1 MNPLFSNKLFVNQIP
16 IEQIEIGTN
25 EKTLAISIL
34 GVNETERINNY
45 PFHLIVYINTTPQIP
60 ILIRSNFI
68 KFSNTGNQYLNFK
81 ESLLNLPDINFN
93 NILFLTTT
101 YRVFSSEQLSMIP
114 TYHPNYLEANQEMNE
129 FFSNSSGYF
138 LYSHQLE
145 QLYCMLTGCNYMEA
159 ITFRKDW
166 NLKKPQARAKADKI
180 IVSEGISL
188 AKLIQ
193 QRSIENNSFVYNA
206 DFGGAYRLWKYIID
220 HLTKYDA

>member
-16 IEQIEIGTN
+16 IEQIEVGTN
-25 EKTLAISIL
+25 EKTLAISIM
-34 GVNETERINNY
+34 GVDETERINNY
-45 PFHLIVYINTTPQIP
+45 PFHLIVYINTVPQIP
-60 ILIRSNFI
+60 ILIKSSFT
-68 KFSNTGNQYLNFK
+68 KFCNTGNQFLSFK
-81 ESLLNLPDINFN
+81 ERLLNLSEQNFN

-101 YRVFSSEQLSMIP
+101 YQVFSSEQLSIMS
-114 TYHPNYLEANQEMNE
+114 TYPIYLESNQEMNE
-129 FFSNSSGYF
+129 FFSNSSGYL
-138 LYSHQLE
+138 LYTHQLE

-193 QRSIENNSFVYNA
+193 QRSIEINSFVYNA
-206 DFGGAYRLWKYIID
+206 NFGGAYRLWKYITD

>member
-16 IEQIEIGTN
+16 IEQIEVGTN
-25 EKTLAISIL
+25 EKKLAISIM
-34 GVNETERINNY
+34 GVDETERINNY
-45 PFHLIVYINTTPQIP
+45 PFHLIVYINTEPQIP
-60 ILIRSNFI
+60 ILIKSNFI
-68 KFSNTGNQYLNFK
+68 KFCNTGSQFITFK
-81 ESLLNLPDINFN
+81 ESLLNLSDLNFN

-101 YRVFSSEQLSMIP
+101 YQVFSSEQLSIIS
-114 TYHPNYLEANQEMNE
+114 TYPNYLEANQEMNE
-129 FFSNSSGYF
+129 FFSNSSGYL
-138 LYSHQLE
+138 LYNHQLE

-166 NLKKPQARAKADKI
+166 NLKKPQARAKADEI
-180 IVSEGISL
+180 IISKGISL

-206 DFGGAYRLWKYIID
+206 DFGGAYRLWKYITD

>member
-16 IEQIEIGTN
+16 IEQIEVGTN
-25 EKTLAISIL
+25 EKTLAISIM
-34 GVNETERINNY
+34 GVDETERINNY
-45 PFHLIVYINTTPQIP
+45 PFHLIVYINTVPQIP
-60 ILIRSNFI
+60 ILIKSSFT
-68 KFSNTGNQYLNFK
+68 KFCNTGNQFLSFK
-81 ESLLNLPDINFN
+81 ERLLNLSEQNFN

-101 YRVFSSEQLSMIP
+101 YQVFSSEQLSIMS
-114 TYHPNYLEANQEMNE
+114 TYPIYLESNQEMNE
-129 FFSNSSGYF
+129 FFSNSSGYL
-138 LYSHQLE
+138 LYTHQLE

-166 NLKKPQARAKADKI
+166 NLKKQQARAKADKI

-193 QRSIENNSFVYNA
+193 QRSIEINSFVYNA
-206 DFGGAYRLWKYIID
+206 NFRGAYRLWKYITD

>member
-25 EKTLAISIL
+25 EKTLAISIM
-34 GVNETERINNY
+34 GVDETERINNY
-45 PFHLIVYINTTPQIP
+45 PFHLIVYINTEPQIP
-60 ILIRSNFI
+60 ILIKSNFI
-68 KFSNTGNQYLNFK
+68 KFCNTGNQFITFK
-81 ESLLNLPDINFN
+81 ESLLNLSDLNFN

-101 YRVFSSEQLSMIP
+101 YQVFSSEQLSIISTNP
-114 TYHPNYLEANQEMNE
+114 IYLEANQEMNE
-129 FFSNSSGYF
+129 FFSNSSGYL
-138 LYSHQLE
+138 LYTHQLE
-145 QLYCMLTGCNYMEA
+145 QIYCMLTGCNYMEA

-166 NLKKPQARAKADKI
+166 NLKKPQARAKADEI
-180 IVSEGISL
+180 IISKGISL

-206 DFGGAYRLWKYIID
+206 DFGGAYRLWKYITD

>member
-25 EKTLAISIL
+25 EKTLAISIM
-34 GVNETERINNY
+34 GVDETERINNY
-45 PFHLIVYINTTPQIP
+45 PFHLIVYINTAQKIP
-60 ILIRSNFI
+60 ILIKSNFI
-68 KFSNTGNQYLNFK
+68 KFCNTGSQFITFK
-81 ESLLNLPDINFN
+81 ESLLTLSDLNFN

-101 YRVFSSEQLSMIP
+101 YQVFSSEQLSIIS
-114 TYHPNYLEANQEMNE
+114 TYPIYLEANQEMNE
-129 FFSNSSGYF
+129 FFSNSSGYL
-138 LYSHQLE
+138 LYTHQLE

-193 QRSIENNSFVYNA
+193 QRSIENNGFVYNA
-206 DFGGAYRLWKYIID
+206 DFGGAYRLWKYITD

>member
-1 MNPLFSNKLFVNQIP
+1 
-16 IEQIEIGTN
+16 
-25 EKTLAISIL
+25 
-34 GVNETERINNY
+34 
-45 PFHLIVYINTTPQIP
+45 
-60 ILIRSNFI
+60 
-68 KFSNTGNQYLNFK
+68 
-81 ESLLNLPDINFN
+81 
-93 NILFLTTT
+93 
-101 YRVFSSEQLSMIP
+101 
-114 TYHPNYLEANQEMNE
+114 
-129 FFSNSSGYF
+129 
-138 LYSHQLE
+138 
-145 QLYCMLTGCNYMEA
+145 MEA

>member
-16 IEQIEIGTN
+16 IEQIEVGTN
-25 EKTLAISIL
+25 EKTLAISIM
-34 GVNETERINNY
+34 GVDETERINNY
-45 PFHLIVYINTTPQIP
+45 PFHLIVYINTVPQIP
-60 ILIRSNFI
+60 ILIKSSFT
-68 KFSNTGNQYLNFK
+68 KFCNTGNQFLSFK
-81 ESLLNLPDINFN
+81 ERLLNLSEQNFN

-101 YRVFSSEQLSMIP
+101 YQVFSSEQLSIMS
-114 TYHPNYLEANQEMNE
+114 TYPIYLESNQEMNE
-129 FFSNSSGYF
+129 FFSNSSGYL
-138 LYSHQLE
+138 LYTHQLE

-206 DFGGAYRLWKYIID
+206 NFGGAYRLWKYITD